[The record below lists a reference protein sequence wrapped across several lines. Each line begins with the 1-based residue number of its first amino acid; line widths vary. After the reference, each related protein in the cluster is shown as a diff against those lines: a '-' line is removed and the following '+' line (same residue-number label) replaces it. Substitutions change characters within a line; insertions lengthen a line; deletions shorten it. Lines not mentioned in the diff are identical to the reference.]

1 MSFLIKKPVIKKK
14 KYLEMI
20 GKIPVYGQGRPI
32 SSLLITFTPS
42 EERTETKIKSKR
54 GGLKTGCAEAIRS
67 GIRLWFIRQEMLDS
81 KYLIIQKRMAG
92 KGTFLFNI

>member
-42 EERTETKIKSKR
+42 EERTETKRKSKVIYR
-54 GGLKTGCAEAIRS
+54 AIS
-67 GIRLWFIRQEMLDS
+67 KIDS
-81 KYLIIQKRMAG
+81 KMG
-92 KGTFLFNI
+92 KGLILTMD